1 MWIEICLAAKSYLAP
16 RSLSAASRRRKEGG
30 AAARA
35 CASRNVG
42 QSLRRRLTER
52 LPRWGGAGVCLTER
66 GPKPARTCK
75 ANLPHPNRGAPTAE
89 ARPRRRQPRGRA
101 EAGGGL
107 GGRAPHRRVS
117 GQCSAPPQQ
126 RGPNGRVGAPRR
138 AGGRGGGPRARP
150 PLARVGTPQS
160 RPKQRAAV
168 SGAARPPRGGP
179 GAKGGR
185 GEKGGAGHSRRGK
198 CFKQGL

>member
-1 MWIEICLAAKSYLAP
+1 M
-16 RSLSAASRRRKEGG
+16 SRRGKEGG
-30 AAARA
+30 AGARA
-35 CASRNVG
+35 WASRNVG
-42 QSLRRRLTER
+42 PRTRRRLTER

-66 GPKPARTCK
+66 GPKPARTSE
-75 ANLPHPNRGAPTAE
+75 ANTAALNGGPRPPRQGLEGGSRGAELRRAGGWGAEPPTA
-89 ARPRRRQPRGRA
+89 ALAANVQP
-101 EAGGGL
+101 
-107 GGRAPHRRVS
+107 
-117 GQCSAPPQQ
+117 PPQQ

-179 GAKGGR
+179 KAEGGR
-185 GEKGGAGHSRRGK
+185 GEKGGASHSRRGK
-198 CFKQGL
+198 CFKQAI